1 MSAWPHGDPNAVI
14 KQVLAERA
22 YQKAPAT
29 GADSPVLRFWHEL
42 FDWIGRL
49 LRPFTHWLGNVF
61 DSAHGVM
68 TPLSILV
75 IAVTVLAVIFLIVRV
90 ALAFAKPRSS
100 ALEDSKFAGSLGAA
114 RNAEA
119 WRRVAAEAASTG
131 NYGGA
136 IAAVFAAALAALDE
150 RMLVP
155 YDDSR
160 TPGEYRRRVRAARA
174 PAAPA
179 FDVLADRFVH
189 AAYAAEPTSRDDY
202 DLALDAYA
210 RFVPLCEAA

>member
-1 MSAWPHGDPNAVI
+1 VSAWPHGDPNAVI

-29 GADSPVLRFWHEL
+29 GADAPVLRFWQEV

-49 LRPFTHWLGNVF
+49 LHPFTHWLSNVF

-75 IAVTVLAVIFLIVRV
+75 VAVTVLAVVLLIVRI
-90 ALAFAKPRSS
+90 AFAFAKPRT
-100 ALEDSKFAGSLGAA
+100 ATLEDSKFAGSLGGS
-114 RNAEA
+114 RSAEA
-119 WRRVAAEAASTG
+119 WRRFAANAASTG
-131 NYGGA
+131 NYAGA
-136 IAAVFAAALAALDE
+136 VAALFAAALAALDE

-174 PAAPA
+174 PAAPP

-189 AAYAAEPTSRDDY
+189 AAYAAEPTSHDDY
-202 DLALDAYA
+202 DSALDAYA